1 MQQGFFENVAIGWL
15 FLASVVIFFAAAE
28 VGYRVGARTGKAG
41 EESNLGVVLGGL
53 LGLLAILLG
62 FTVSMAGNRF
72 ETRRSLVVQ
81 EANAVG
87 TAWLRTDL
95 LPEPQRTEAR
105 ALLREYASARLE
117 VARPG
122 MLAQALQASRRIQ
135 DRLWAIGA
143 AEARE
148 RPTPTSALVVASLND
163 LIDRDGDRQGVAFVP
178 GVPATLIATLYL
190 VAILVMGAVGLDG
203 GLRGSRGVLSTLVLV
218 LSLAT
223 VTILVQDLDRP
234 QQGLLR
240 VSQKPMADLRASM
253 GPGP

>member
-1 MQQGFFENVAIGWL
+1 MQQGFFEHVAIGWL
-15 FLASVVIFFAAAE
+15 FLGSVVVFFAAAE
-28 VGYRVGARTGKAG
+28 VGYRLGARSEKTS
-41 EESNLGVVLGGL
+41 EESHLGVVLGGL

-72 ETRRSLVVQ
+72 EARRALVVQ

-87 TAWLRTDL
+87 TAWLRADL
-95 LPEPQRTEAR
+95 LPEPQRAESR

-117 VARPG
+117 AARPETQ
-122 MLAQALQASRRIQ
+122 ARALQASRRIQ

-148 RPTPTSALVVASLND
+148 RPSATSSLVVQSLND
-163 LIDRDGDRQGVAFVP
+163 LIDRDGERQGVAWVP
-178 GVPATLIATLYL
+178 GVPVTLIATLYA
-190 VAILVMGAVGLDG
+190 VAVLVMAAVGLDG
-203 GLRGSRGVLSTLVLV
+203 GLRRSRGALSNLVLV

-223 VTILVQDLDRP
+223 VTMLVEDLDRP

-240 VSQKPMADLRASM
+240 VSQKPLADLRASM